1 MYDEAYT
8 KLLQM
13 VGTGDA
19 PDMMQMGKVRETVDA
34 GMITP
39 MQDFIDKDDDF
50 DIESLLPVLRA
61 SYEVDGT
68 MQYMPQ
74 SASTNVVFYNVDA
87 FKKAGLDPDKP
98 LETFEDFTNASR
110 TLKENLDL
118 DYGAA
123 FLIDGGEFQTL
134 MGLQGQPIFNNGNG
148 REAAPT
154 EAVYNSESGVA
165 TMTWIKELY
174 DEGLTG
180 NYGRSFDDMRQP
192 WYTGQI
198 AMIVDTTAA
207 TIMHTQSA
215 DFAFDSMPPPVPKVG
230 STGGPAPGGNGL
242 VIFAD
247 SPEETQ
253 QAAYKFVR
261 FLVSPE
267 IQARWSANTGYFP
280 VVEDAL
286 DDPTLVEAMEKI
298 PALASAND
306 QALSAGDDP
315 NGLTPLSG
323 VSASTP
329 LADAWEEVYADGD
342 PKQVLDKSAAE
353 VTAQLKTYNEANPS

>member
-1 MYDEAYT
+1 
-8 KLLQM
+8 
-13 VGTGDA
+13 
-19 PDMMQMGKVRETVDA
+19 
-34 GMITP
+34 
-39 MQDFIDKDDDF
+39 
-50 DIESLLPVLRA
+50 
-61 SYEVDGT
+61 
-68 MQYMPQ
+68 
-74 SASTNVVFYNVDA
+74 
-87 FKKAGLDPDKP
+87 
-98 LETFEDFTNASR
+98 
-110 TLKENLDL
+110 
-118 DYGAA
+118 
-123 FLIDGGEFQTL
+123 
-134 MGLQGQPIFNNGNG
+134 
-148 REAAPT
+148 
-154 EAVYNSESGVA
+154 
-165 TMTWIKELY
+165 
-174 DEGLTG
+174 
-180 NYGRSFDDMRQP
+180 
-192 WYTGQI
+192 
-198 AMIVDTTAA
+198 
-207 TIMHTQSA
+207 
-215 DFAFDSMPPPVPKVG
+215 
-230 STGGPAPGGNGL
+230 